1 MKKFKVTIKDNELVG
16 GVIEFEC
23 DELIT
28 SYEDGTAIM
37 IKHDDTTALFTLVA
51 SMLEAAVMKVVERKL
66 KPEDRARIF
75 ANIKDKYD
83 IKDEEAISSLHNS
96 ISDTLSILTE
106 GVMAQLY
113 EKTFK
118 PKGSYNIKVFSPDN
132 QVLKERPA
140 KDFGLISTYEDGTIA
155 FFDIQNTS
163 EFKNL
168 DAKLFQTIC
177 NCITYA
183 AKLSI
188 GFTEDFT
195 DKEVVERMKKGD
207 EEIYDLLNERVDSFC
222 FSVKD
227 FLKSNKISGLMK
239 TNNLSMY
246 IDEEEYY
253 KQNSQRAII
262 SLMKNLGLDKDDDD
276 EEDEDDNDS

>member
-1 MKKFKVTIKDNELVG
+1 MKKFTVTIKDNELVG

-28 SYEDGTAIM
+28 SCEDGTAIM

-66 KPEDRARIF
+66 EPEDRARIF

-83 IKDEEAISSLHNS
+83 IKDEEVISSLHNS

-132 QVLKERPA
+132 QILKERPA

-168 DAKLFQTIC
+168 DSKLFQTIC

-195 DKEVVERMKKGD
+195 DKEVVEKMKKGD

-222 FSVKD
+222 LSVKD
-227 FLKSNKISGLMK
+227 FLKSNKISGIMK
-239 TNNLSMY
+239 TNNLSTY

-253 KQNSQRAII
+253 KQSSQNAII
-262 SLMKNLGLDKDDDD
+262 SLMKNLGLSKDDDD
-276 EEDEDDNDS
+276 EEDEDDNDL